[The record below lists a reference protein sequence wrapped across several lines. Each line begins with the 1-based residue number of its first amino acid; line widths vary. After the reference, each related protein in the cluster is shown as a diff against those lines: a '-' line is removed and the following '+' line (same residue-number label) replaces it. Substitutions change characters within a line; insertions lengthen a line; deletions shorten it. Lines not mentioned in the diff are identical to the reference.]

1 MSRHFVLTY
10 SNRSCQNKY
19 GPNESDSMLQY
30 QFMLG
35 KVGVPVMEVRSI
47 ERELQIEKEKEEPLV
62 QHQQSDL
69 QKWQSHELLGGDN
82 LPSRFDEA
90 LIVVNRGCHY
100 KKRTIYSHIPPAQR
114 PVMVYG
120 IINPHVERA
129 CVAMP
134 YLSNQSN
141 VAGPIAPNMIASFQV
156 PSIDE
161 LRLKRL
167 KHSDDHKRIM
177 QNSIHALLQL
187 EKSKKTASY
196 GSHERSNLPP
206 QFHNKY

>member
-1 MSRHFVLTY
+1 
-10 SNRSCQNKY
+10 
-19 GPNESDSMLQY
+19 
-30 QFMLG
+30 MLG

-120 IINPHVERA
+120 STSMLLLLSVSSTLMLREPALQCRIYRTNPTS
-129 CVAMP
+129 
-134 YLSNQSN
+134 L
-141 VAGPIAPNMIASFQV
+141 V
-156 PSIDE
+156 PL
-161 LRLKRL
+161 LR
-167 KHSDDHKRIM
+167 
-177 QNSIHALLQL
+177 
-187 EKSKKTASY
+187 T
-196 GSHERSNLPP
+196 
-206 QFHNKY
+206 